1 MKGIYC
7 DGNLTCKT
15 GDIVHYHTAILE
27 GKSDDLAMIAKK
39 WITSSRVTQSRDGN
53 IFFKISLTISSESHR
68 TFKFDREF

>member
-27 GKSDDLAMIAKK
+27 GKSDDATVIAKTE
-39 WITSSRVTQSRDGN
+39 WPHLAQSKVGTGVY
-53 IFFKISLTISSESHR
+53 FKNLIDDLLRIS
-68 TFKFDREF
+68 